1 MATSA
6 YFGTVQVVV
15 PGRKVVTSRGSR
27 TGLTRRGEKRK
38 TWQPSTIRHRRAG
51 AVTSKT
57 SLISERQPIA
67 KMDQNETKDRIYWKP
82 AIAATP
88 RSLVLA
94 GKEAIGTH
102 IYNMC
107 GVLMAKDIK
116 ELVIY
121 IRDMTV
127 EELVA
132 FQDSE
137 ATAPISL
144 PRYMEDGTRSIK
156 DFDGFTYQ
164 GEIYGT
170 SRVLQ
175 AVDVYSVGNNGGS
188 KISVYWRPIH
198 ILGCQKECLILTNKV
213 EKTPSHVTQ
222 YTFTRNQTDKRK
234 NH

>member
-1 MATSA
+1 
-6 YFGTVQVVV
+6 
-15 PGRKVVTSRGSR
+15 
-27 TGLTRRGEKRK
+27 
-38 TWQPSTIRHRRAG
+38 
-51 AVTSKT
+51 
-57 SLISERQPIA
+57 
-67 KMDQNETKDRIYWKP
+67 MDQNKTKNIIYWRP
-82 AIAATP
+82 EIAATP

-94 GKEAIGTH
+94 GKEAIGIH

-144 PRYMEDGTRSIK
+144 PRYREDGTRSMK

-175 AVDVYSVGNNGGS
+175 AVDIHSVGNNGGS
-188 KISVYWRPIH
+188 KISVYWRPIN
-198 ILGCQKECLILTNKV
+198 ILGCQRECLILTNKGK
-213 EKTPSHVTQ
+213 KTPSHVTQ

-234 NH
+234 NR